1 MKRLRRY
8 LVAGILVWL
17 PLGVTIVIIRFL
29 VGLMDKSLVL
39 LPDQYRPEAWLG
51 FAIPGLGV
59 ILTVALLLTTG
70 VLTANIVGRTFVGGW
85 ESLLDRIPIAR
96 SIYSAAKNFTEIVF
110 SDSGKAFKK
119 VLLVEYPRKGIYT
132 LTFQTA
138 TDIGEIQARTGEEV
152 VIGEIQARTGEEV
165 VCCFVPTTPNPT
177 SGFIILVPKKDVVEL
192 DMEIDEAVKLVMSL
206 GVVVPTWNKQ
216 QAAELALKTPESS

>member
-1 MKRLRRY
+1 MMKRFRRY
-8 LVAGILVWL
+8 FVAGLLVWL
-17 PLGVTIVIIRFL
+17 PLGVTIFL
-29 VGLMDKSLVL
+29 FRILISLMDGSVGYVPERFHPEKWLPEEWLSVGIPAIGVFLTIMLVL
-39 LPDQYRPEAWLG
+39 
-51 FAIPGLGV
+51 I
-59 ILTVALLLTTG
+59 TG
-70 VLTANIVGRTFVGGW
+70 VLTANLVGRKFVGGW

-138 TDIGEIQARTGEEV
+138 TSLGEVQGRTGED
-152 VIGEIQARTGEEV
+152 V

-177 SGFIILVPKKDVVEL
+177 SGFIIIVPKRDVIEL
-192 DMEIDEAVKLVMSL
+192 DMTVDEAAKLVMSL
-206 GVVVPTWNKQ
+206 GVVIPTWSKEQ
-216 QAAELALKTPESS
+216 TRELPLKMPDEQP